1 MAHAFNPKTLSQ
13 GWGGG
18 VGGRSIRAANGN
30 AGVVGHLGLCL
41 LFYSSGMLEVQVL
54 NVGRKQVI
62 LKAFVGMG
70 DIV

>member
-1 MAHAFNPKTLSQ
+1 
-13 GWGGG
+13 